1 MDRYSFSE
9 ISTLNAAPL
18 TSVPIRALSCRF
30 WKGHV
35 VDQFHNLVGHVD
47 FFLHFDSNVKK
58 LQ

>member
-1 MDRYSFSE
+1 MDSFSV

-18 TSVPIRALSCRF
+18 TSVPIRALSCF
-30 WKGHV
+30 WKGHL
-35 VDQFHNLVGHVD
+35 VDQFHNLVGRED